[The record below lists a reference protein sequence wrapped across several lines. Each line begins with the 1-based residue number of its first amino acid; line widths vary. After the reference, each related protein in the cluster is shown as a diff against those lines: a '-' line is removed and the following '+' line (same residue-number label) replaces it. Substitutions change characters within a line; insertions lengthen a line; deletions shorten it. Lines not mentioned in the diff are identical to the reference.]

1 VSVAFTINTDIYLSA
16 FNTVL
21 NKCAQPFIKVTVGG
35 TEYNLTN
42 VTASVADNKITFT
55 GTVDINV
62 GGNLTA
68 VSFGLSDCAYASY
81 SISNI
86 SITDYTRLTVKIE
99 ITVNAKQLT

>member
-1 VSVAFTINTDIYLSA
+1 MSVAFTINTDIYLSA

-21 NKCAQPFIKVTVGG
+21 NKCAPFIKVTVGN
-35 TEYNLTN
+35 TEYDLTD
-42 VTASVADNKITFT
+42 VTVSVVDNKITFT